1 METVRR
7 VGPPALGAAALLI
20 LILWMAGS
28 FDRGRIE
35 PGSLEAGRGEPAP
48 EHTLQVR
55 EEAQTTWYE
64 AVGTVRSRVQTTVA
78 PQITGQILDV
88 RVEAGDHVKEGQVLA
103 NLDSRE
109 YTARLEQ
116 ARSALLSAQAEH
128 ELATTAY
135 DRFKDL
141 FEKKAVTLEQL
152 ESVEARR
159 KQADAAVSAAE
170 QKVEEAQTLLGY
182 TTLHS
187 PMDGVV
193 ADRLAE
199 PGDIAHPGK
208 ALLVLHDP
216 EDLRLEANV
225 REGLIARIRS
235 QMAEGRDVEVN
246 LSAIERSVRGR
257 ITEIVP
263 AADPVS
269 RSFLVKVSLPRTEGV
284 YPGMFGKL
292 RCELDPRTA
301 ILIPESAVVRVGQLA
316 TVRVRHDERWERRFV
331 TLGSTRAGEVEVLS
345 GLREGEEIG
354 WD

>member
-1 METVRR
+1 MKTVRR
-7 VGPPALGAAALLI
+7 VGPPALGVAALLI

-35 PGSLEAGRGEPAP
+35 PGSLEGRRGEPAP

-64 AVGTVRSRVQTTVA
+64 AVGTVRSRTQTTVA
-78 PQITGQILDV
+78 PQVTGQILAV
-88 RVEAGDHVKEGQVLA
+88 RAEAGDHVKKDQVLA

-116 ARSALLSAQAEH
+116 ARSALFSAQAER
-128 ELATTAY
+128 ELATMAY
-135 DRFKDL
+135 DRFKGL

-152 ESVEARR
+152 ESAEARR
-159 KQADAAVSAAE
+159 KQADAAVSVAE

-199 PGDIAHPGK
+199 PGDIAYPGK

-225 REGLIARIRS
+225 REGLISRIRS
-235 QMAEGRDVEVN
+235 QMAQGREVEVN
-246 LSAIERSVRGR
+246 LSALERSVRGR

-263 AADPVS
+263 SADPVS
-269 RSFLVKVSLPRTEGV
+269 RSFLVKVSLPQIEGV
-284 YPGMFGKL
+284 YPGMFGEL
-292 RCELDPRTA
+292 RCELDPRPA
-301 ILIPESAVVRVGQLA
+301 ILIPESAVVRVGQLT
-316 TVRVRHDERWERRFV
+316 TVLVRQDERWERRFV
-331 TLGSTRAGEVEVLS
+331 TLGSTRDGRVEVLS

>member
-1 METVRR
+1 MEIRR
-7 VGPPALGAAALLI
+7 VGPPALGAAALLV

-28 FDRGRIE
+28 FNRGRIE
-35 PGSLEAGRGEPAP
+35 PGSLEPRPGGPAP

-64 AVGTVRSRVQTTVA
+64 AVGTVRSRAQTTVA
-78 PQITGQILDV
+78 TQITGQILDV
-88 RVEAGDHVKEGQVLA
+88 QVEAGDHVKEGQVLA

-109 YTARLEQ
+109 YAARLEQ
-116 ARSALLSAQAEH
+116 ARSALVSAQAER

-135 DRFKDL
+135 NRFEGL
-141 FEKKAVTLEQL
+141 FEKRAVTLEQF
-152 ESVEARR
+152 ESVEAQR

-199 PGDIAHPGK
+199 PGDLAYPGK
-208 ALLVLHDP
+208 ALLVVHDP

-225 REGLIARIRS
+225 REGLISRIRS
-235 QMAEGRDVEVN
+235 QMAEGREVEVH
-246 LSAIERSVRGR
+246 LDAIERSVRGR

-269 RSFLVKVSLPRTEGV
+269 RSFLVKVSLPRTAGV

-292 RCELDPRTA
+292 RCELDPRPA

-316 TVRVRHDERWERRFV
+316 TVRVRQDERWERRFV
-331 TLGSTRAGEVEVLS
+331 TLGNTRDGRVEVLS

>member
-1 METVRR
+1 M
-7 VGPPALGAAALLI
+7 
-20 LILWMAGS
+20 LWMAGS

-35 PGSLEAGRGEPAP
+35 PGSLEARRGEPAP
-48 EHTLQVR
+48 EHTLRVR
-55 EEAQTTWYE
+55 EVAQTTWYE
-64 AVGTVRSRVQTTVA
+64 AVGTVRSRAQTTVA

-88 RVEAGDHVKEGQVLA
+88 RAEAGDHVKEGQVLA
-103 NLDSRE
+103 NLDRRE

-135 DRFKDL
+135 NRFKGL
-141 FEKKAVTLEQL
+141 FEKRAVTLEQL
-152 ESVEARR
+152 ESAEARS
-159 KQADAAVSAAE
+159 KQSDAAVSAAE
-170 QKVEEAQTLLGY
+170 QKIEEAQTLLGY

-199 PGDIAHPGK
+199 PGDIAYPGK
-208 ALLVLHDP
+208 ALLVVHDP
-216 EDLRLEANV
+216 EDLRLEASV
-225 REGLIARIRS
+225 REGLISRIRS
-235 QMAEGRDVEVN
+235 QMAEGRDVEVH

-263 AADPVS
+263 SADPVS
-269 RSFLVKVSLPRTEGV
+269 RSFLVKVSLPRIGGV
-284 YPGMFGKL
+284 YPGMFGEL
-292 RCELDPRTA
+292 RCELDPRPA

-316 TVRVRHDERWERRFV
+316 TVRVKQDERWERRFV
-331 TLGSTRAGEVEVLS
+331 TLGNTRDGRVEVLS
-345 GLREGEEIG
+345 GLREGETIG

>member
-35 PGSLEAGRGEPAP
+35 PGSLEARQGEPIP
-48 EHTLQVR
+48 EHTLPVR

-78 PQITGQILDV
+78 SQLTGQILDV
-88 RVEAGDHVKEGQVLA
+88 LVEAGDQVREGQALA
-103 NLDSRE
+103 YLDSRE

-116 ARSALLSAQAEH
+116 ARSALISAQAER
-128 ELATTAY
+128 ELAATAH
-135 DRFKDL
+135 DRFKGL

-152 ESVEARR
+152 ESTEARR
-159 KQADAAVSAAE
+159 KQADAAVSVAE

-187 PMDGVV
+187 PMNGVV

-199 PGDIAHPGK
+199 PGDLAYPGK

-225 REGLIARIRS
+225 REGLISRIRS
-235 QMAEGRDVEVN
+235 QMAEGRDVEVH

-257 ITEIVP
+257 ITEIMP
-263 AADPVS
+263 SADPVS
-269 RSFLVKVSLPRTEGV
+269 RSFLVKVSLPRTAGV

-292 RCELDPRTA
+292 RCELDSRPA
-301 ILIPESAVVRVGQLA
+301 ILIPELAVVRVGQLA
-316 TVRVRHDERWERRFV
+316 TVRVRQDARWERRFV
-331 TLGSTRAGEVEVLS
+331 TLGSTQDGKVEVLS